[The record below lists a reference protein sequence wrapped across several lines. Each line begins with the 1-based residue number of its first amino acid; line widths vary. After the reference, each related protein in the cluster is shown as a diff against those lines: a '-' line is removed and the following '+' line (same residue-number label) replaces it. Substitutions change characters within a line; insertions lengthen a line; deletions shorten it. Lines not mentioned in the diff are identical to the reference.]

1 VILMIFARLRR
12 YMCLL
17 LFCSS
22 LTAQAQTP
30 KAPSRALDIQLT
42 KDTVEQVGE
51 TVNRQYFDA
60 DLAARMNSSLRQR
73 LAEGR
78 YANATTAEAL
88 ASKLTDDLYLLSH
101 DKHLSVGVYPPTVD
115 GAYSGP
121 GASEQSREESVRT
134 TNGGVQRVEI
144 LPGNVGYLNITA
156 FFSPNEARE
165 AIAGAMHMLRQADAL
180 ILDSRENAGGSPDT
194 VALLASYFFDGP
206 RLPLMDIIPRSGE
219 VQHYLT
225 QSEILDRDGKRPMYV
240 LTSAHTWS
248 GGEGI
253 AYILQERHRAEI
265 IGETTVGAANAGKP
279 YKINEPF
286 YVNVPNGR
294 LRTVVRNSNWEG
306 TGVIPDVAVS
316 AADALRIAHQHAL
329 RQLLSATPDGSWHR
343 ELEQELQKLEAR
355 PEVH

>member
-1 VILMIFARLRR
+1 MRTELPRRFLGLVLIF
-12 YMCLL
+12 
-17 LFCSS
+17 SS
-22 LTAQAQTP
+22 LIAGAQTA
-30 KAPSRALDIQLT
+30 KNPSPALDNQLIQT
-42 KDTVEQVGE
+42 TVEQVGE
-51 TVNRQYFDA
+51 TINQEYFDSG
-60 DLAARMNSSLRQR
+60 LAVRMNSSLRQW

-88 ASKLTDDLYLLSH
+88 ASKLTDDLYSLSH
-101 DKHLSVGVYPPTVD
+101 DKHLSVAVAPSIVEGT
-115 GAYSGP
+115 YSGA
-121 GASEQSREESVRT
+121 GETQQTRAENVRLS
-134 TNGGVQRVEI
+134 NAGVQRVEI
-144 LPGNVGYLNITA
+144 LPGNVGYLNVTV
-156 FFSPNEARE
+156 FFRPNEARE

-194 VALLASYFFDGP
+194 VALLASYFFDAPG
-206 RLPLMDIIPRSGE
+206 LPLMDIIPRSGE

-294 LRTVVRNSNWEG
+294 LRTAVRSSNWEG

-329 RQLLSATPDGSWHR
+329 GQLFSATPDGSWHR
-343 ELEQELQKLEAR
+343 QLEQELQKLEA
-355 PEVH
+355 H